1 MTKNDKNVSAILL
14 AAGQSKRFNQ
24 DKTFFEIDGIPIAIK
39 SLQTI
44 LDLEFIDDVIIVS
57 SKENYEKFTNY
68 FKDKDKDKDYYK
80 KIKIILGSDSRT
92 ASFMKAFDFIN
103 ANNISIDFLIIHD
116 AARPYVSK
124 KLYEEGISLLETYD
138 AVIPGL
144 PPTDTVKIID
154 ESDFV
159 TSTLDRSKLI
169 NVQTPQFFNKK
180 VFFNNIKN
188 LIPSEAY
195 TDDSSLLDGTSV
207 KIKVIPGESENKKIT
222 IKNDTENKLNF
233 YGTGFDIHQ
242 LINGE
247 KLRIGGIDIS
257 VPFSLQGHSDG
268 DVLIHSI
275 IDSLLG
281 AASLGDIGKYFPSSN
296 KSLKNIDSTIMLEE
310 VKEKIIN
317 NGFRIVHIDNTI
329 IAQKPRMSDH
339 IEEMKL
345 NISKIL
351 KIKKKQINIKS
362 TTTDFIGIIG
372 SEKAIASQS
381 ICSLKRM

>member
-1 MTKNDKNVSAILL
+1 MIKNDKNVSAILL
-14 AAGQSKRFNQ
+14 AAGQSKRFDQ

-39 SLQTI
+39 SLETI
-44 LDLEFIDDVIIVS
+44 LDLEFIDNVIIVS

-68 FKDKDKDKDYYK
+68 IKDKDYYK
-80 KIKIILGSDSRT
+80 KIKIILGSDSRA

-103 ANNISIDFLIIHD
+103 ENNINIDFLIIHD

-124 KLYEEGISLLETYD
+124 KLYEKGINLLETYD

-188 LIPSEAY
+188 FIPSEVY

-207 KIKVIPGESENKKIT
+207 KIKVIPGELDNKKIT
-222 IKNDTENKLNF
+222 IKNDTENKTNF

-257 VPFSLQGHSDG
+257 VPLSLQGHSDG

-296 KSLKNIDSTIMLEE
+296 KSLKNIDSTIMLGE

-317 NGFRIVHIDNTI
+317 NGFKIVHIDNTI
-329 IAQKPRMSDH
+329 IAQKPRLSDH
-339 IEEMKL
+339 IEEMEL

-351 KIKKKQINIKS
+351 KIEKKQINIKS

-381 ICSLKRM
+381 ICSLKRI

>member
-1 MTKNDKNVSAILL
+1 MIKNEKKISAILL
-14 AAGQSKRFNQ
+14 AAGQSKRFDQ
-24 DKTFFEIDGIPIAIK
+24 DKMFFELDGIPIAIK
-39 SLQTI
+39 SLETI

-57 SKENYEKFTNY
+57 SIDNHEKFTNY
-68 FKDKDKDKDYYK
+68 IKSKNYFNKT
-80 KIKIILGSDSRT
+80 KIILGSDSRV
-92 ASFMKAFDFIN
+92 ASFIKAYECIN
-103 ANNISIDFLIIHD
+103 ENNMDIDFLIIHD

-124 KLYEEGISLLETYD
+124 KLYEKGIALLETYD

-154 ESDFV
+154 ESNFV
-159 TSTLDRSKLI
+159 TSTLDRAQLI

-188 LIPSEAY
+188 LIPSEIY

-207 KIKVIPGESENKKIT
+207 KIKVIPGELENKKIT
-222 IKNDTENKLNF
+222 TKNDTYNNKNL

-242 LINGE
+242 LVRGE
-247 KLRIGGIDIS
+247 KLRIGGIDIDF
-257 VPFSLQGHSDG
+257 PLSLKGHSDG

-275 IDSLLG
+275 IDSILG

-296 KSLKNIDSTIMLEE
+296 KSLKNIDSTIMLGE
-310 VKEKIIN
+310 VKEKIIE
-317 NGFRIVHIDNTI
+317 NGFKIVHIDNTI

-339 IEEMKL
+339 IEDMKL
-345 NISKIL
+345 KISKIL
-351 KIKKKQINIKS
+351 KIEKKQINIKS

-381 ICSLKRM
+381 ICSLKRI

>member
-1 MTKNDKNVSAILL
+1 MIKNEKKISAILL
-14 AAGQSKRFNQ
+14 AEGQSKIFDQ
-24 DKTFFEIDGIPIAIK
+24 YKIFFELDGIPIAIK
-39 SLQTI
+39 SLETI

-57 SKENYEKFTNY
+57 SIDNYEKFTNY
-68 FKDKDKDKDYYK
+68 IKSKNYFNKT
-80 KIKIILGSDSRT
+80 KIILGSDSRV
-92 ASFMKAFDFIN
+92 ASFIKSYECIN
-103 ANNISIDFLIIHD
+103 ENNMDIDFLIIHD

-124 KLYEEGISLLETYD
+124 KLYEKGITLLETYD

-154 ESDFV
+154 ESNFV
-159 TSTLDRSKLI
+159 TSTLDRARLI

-188 LIPSEAY
+188 LIPSEIY

-207 KIKVIPGESENKKIT
+207 KIKVIPGELENKKIT
-222 IKNDTENKLNF
+222 TKNDTYNNKNL

-242 LINGE
+242 LIRGE
-247 KLRIGGIDIS
+247 KLRIGGIDIDF
-257 VPFSLQGHSDG
+257 PLSLEGHSDG

-296 KSLKNIDSTIMLEE
+296 KSLKNIDSTIMLGE
-310 VKEKIIN
+310 VKEKIIE
-317 NGFRIVHIDNTI
+317 NGFKIVHIDNTI
-329 IAQKPRMSDH
+329 IAQKPRMSDY
-339 IEEMKL
+339 IEDMKL
-345 NISKIL
+345 KISKIL
-351 KIKKKQINIKS
+351 KIEKKQINIKS

-381 ICSLKRM
+381 ICSLKRI

>member
-14 AAGQSKRFNQ
+14 AAGQSKRFSQ

-68 FKDKDKDKDYYK
+68 IKDKDYYK
-80 KIKIILGSDSRT
+80 KIKIILGSDSRA

-103 ANNISIDFLIIHD
+103 ENNISIDFLIIHD

-124 KLYEEGISLLETYD
+124 KLYEKGINLLETYD
-138 AVIPGL
+138 AVVPGL

-180 VFFNNIKN
+180 VFFKNIKN
-188 LIPSEAY
+188 LIPSEVY
-195 TDDSSLLDGTSV
+195 TDDSSLLDETSV
-207 KIKVIPGESENKKIT
+207 KIKVIPGELDNKKIT
-222 IKNDTENKLNF
+222 IKNDTENKSNF

>member
-14 AAGQSKRFNQ
+14 AAGQSKRFSQ

-68 FKDKDKDKDYYK
+68 IKDKDYYK
-80 KIKIILGSDSRT
+80 KIKIILGSDSRA

-103 ANNISIDFLIIHD
+103 KNNISIDFLIIHD

-124 KLYEEGISLLETYD
+124 KLYEKGISLLETYD

-188 LIPSEAY
+188 LIPSEVY
-195 TDDSSLLDGTSV
+195 TDDSSLLDGTFV
-207 KIKVIPGESENKKIT
+207 KIKVIPGELENKKIT
-222 IKNDTENKLNF
+222 IKNDTENKSNF

-242 LINGE
+242 LISGE

-296 KSLKNIDSTIMLEE
+296 KSFKNIDSTIMLEE

>member
-1 MTKNDKNVSAILL
+1 MIKNDKNVSAILL
-14 AAGQSKRFNQ
+14 AAGQSKRFDQ

-39 SLQTI
+39 SLETI
-44 LDLEFIDDVIIVS
+44 LDLEFIDNVIIVS

-68 FKDKDKDKDYYK
+68 IKDKDYYK
-80 KIKIILGSDSRT
+80 KIKIILGSDSRA

-103 ANNISIDFLIIHD
+103 ENNINIDFLIIHD

-124 KLYEEGISLLETYD
+124 KLYEKGINLLETYD

-188 LIPSEAY
+188 FIPSEVY

-207 KIKVIPGESENKKIT
+207 KIKVIPGELDNKKIT
-222 IKNDTENKLNF
+222 IKNDIENKTNF

-257 VPFSLQGHSDG
+257 VPLSLQGHSDG

-296 KSLKNIDSTIMLEE
+296 KSLKNIDSTIMLGE

-317 NGFRIVHIDNTI
+317 NGFKIVHIDNTI
-329 IAQKPRMSDH
+329 IAQKPRLSDH
-339 IEEMKL
+339 IEEMEL

-351 KIKKKQINIKS
+351 KIEKKQINIKS

-381 ICSLKRM
+381 ICSLKRI

>member
-1 MTKNDKNVSAILL
+1 MIKNEKKISAILL
-14 AAGQSKRFNQ
+14 AAGQSKRFDQ
-24 DKTFFEIDGIPIAIK
+24 DKMFFELDGIPIAIK
-39 SLQTI
+39 SLETI

-57 SKENYEKFTNY
+57 SIDNYEKFTNY
-68 FKDKDKDKDYYK
+68 IKSKNYFNKT
-80 KIKIILGSDSRT
+80 KIILGSDSRV
-92 ASFMKAFDFIN
+92 ASFIKAYECIN
-103 ANNISIDFLIIHD
+103 ENNMDIDFLIIHD

-124 KLYEEGISLLETYD
+124 KLYEKGIALLETYD

-154 ESDFV
+154 ESNFV
-159 TSTLDRSKLI
+159 TSTLDRAQLI

-188 LIPSEAY
+188 LIPSEIY

-207 KIKVIPGESENKKIT
+207 KIKVIPGELENKKIT
-222 IKNDTENKLNF
+222 TKNDTYNNKNL

-242 LINGE
+242 LVRGE
-247 KLRIGGIDIS
+247 KLRIGGIDIDF
-257 VPFSLQGHSDG
+257 PLSLKGHSDG

-275 IDSLLG
+275 IDSILG

-296 KSLKNIDSTIMLEE
+296 KSLKNIDSTIMLGE
-310 VKEKIIN
+310 VKEKIIE
-317 NGFRIVHIDNTI
+317 NGFKIVHIDNTI

-339 IEEMKL
+339 IEDMKL
-345 NISKIL
+345 KISKIL
-351 KIKKKQINIKS
+351 KIEKKQINIKS

-381 ICSLKRM
+381 ICSLKRI